1 MNEKETSRVIHDFL
15 EAYLKQ
21 DVDKTLSFLTEDVVW
36 IQPEGTFKG
45 KNEVKH
51 LLSWLP
57 QSFWWGRMKF
67 RDTGVG
73 ILVNG
78 DKAVHEY
85 MIEGVSSEEAGYEA
99 RAVSIY
105 EFRGE
110 KIQQHRWLCDRM
122 AVGKQACR
130 GVVRSRI
137 IDGILNTW
145 EGGLR

>member
-85 MIEGVSSEEAGYEA
+85 MIEGVSSEGAGYEA
-99 RAVSIY
+99 RALTWTILAIAVAY
-105 EFRGE
+105 A
-110 KIQQHRWLCDRM
+110 KKRM
-122 AVGKQACR
+122 ERQIFAKSTA
-130 GVVRSRI
+130 RI
-137 IDGILNTW
+137 
-145 EGGLR
+145 